1 MLIIDIIGRLNK
13 MKTFT
18 ELRTQLDEINFKS
31 DAKKLEIS
39 RTKIKNTEVFYHSEK
54 KGSKKVR
61 VWVKPKSA
69 KEPEE
74 LGVFKDMKTAENSAS
89 QFVKLMGEDV
99 NEGVNFL
106 KSLVERAQD
115 KYVQEISEAKE
126 FPQLEVDKLKKM
138 TDVNDHNGSVLYL
151 AKMMKERKV
160 IKMMELLTQMH
171 KAAGHMTAD
180 MVNIRKGLL
189 DTMLLKAK
197 SQYSNYKDVYNAF

>member
-1 MLIIDIIGRLNK
+1 MEK

-99 NEGVNFL
+99 NEGMTFL
-106 KSLVERAQD
+106 KSLVEKAQD

-126 FPQLEVDKLKKM
+126 FPQADIDKINDLTDRNDHGGAVKLLAKLLGLKKEEKIM
-138 TDVNDHNGSVLYL
+138 V
-151 AKMMKERKV
+151 KIIE
-160 IKMMELLTQMH
+160 IH
-171 KAAGHMTAD
+171 KIAGHMSP
-180 MVNIRKGLL
+180 VLISYRNEIRNKCL
-189 DTMLLKAK
+189 DLAK
-197 SQYSNYKDVYNAF
+197 KKYSNGIDVYGAF